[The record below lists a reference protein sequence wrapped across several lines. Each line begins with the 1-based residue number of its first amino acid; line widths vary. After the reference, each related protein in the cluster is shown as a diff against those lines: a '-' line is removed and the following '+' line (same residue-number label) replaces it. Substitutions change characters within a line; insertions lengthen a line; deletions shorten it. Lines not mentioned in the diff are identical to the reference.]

1 MERTETGE
9 KLQWGRVMIYAGA
22 ILAFFI
28 GAGFATGQEILMYF
42 VAWGKELY
50 ICTGIVFIV
59 LLWSSVTFA
68 AVGSHQKFS
77 KNSDVYHY
85 YCGKVIGTAYDY
97 FSIIFCFACYVYMVA
112 GAGSSLQQQFGLP
125 SAAGAGIMG
134 IAVILTVC
142 LGLDRITEVL
152 GRLGT
157 VILAMVLLSSLWNL
171 FLNLPNVMPNLHL
184 IAENGGN
191 QFGIQKSIAPNAVMN
206 GMNYMGTVIIWFITF
221 VSMMSANSPHKKEL
235 RHGMVLGSFMI
246 LISVLVCCLAMISV
260 IEQVGSSDAPN
271 LIMASS
277 IWKPLGAVFSVIV
290 ILGIYTSAVPLLWT
304 PVSRFSEDGSKKAQI
319 LAVALGAAGVVIAL
333 FIPYKTLV
341 NYIIN
346 LGGMLTYVL
355 YMFILIKSIELFF
368 NHRADVKK
376 RKKRKYVTA
385 YEK

>member
-1 MERTETGE
+1 MEQTETGG

-42 VAWGKELY
+42 VAWGNELY
-50 ICTGIVFIV
+50 VCAGIVFVI

-68 AVGSHQKFS
+68 VIGARQKFS

-85 YCGKVIGTAYDY
+85 YCGKIVGTAYDY
-97 FSIIFCFACYVYMVA
+97 FSVVFCFACYVYMVA
-112 GAGSSLQQQFGLP
+112 GAGSSLHQQFGLP
-125 SAAGAGIMG
+125 SAVGAAVMG
-134 IAVILTVC
+134 ISVILTVS
-142 LGLDRITEVL
+142 LGLDKITEVL

-157 VILAMVLLSSLWNL
+157 VILVMVLASSLWNL
-171 FLNLPNVMPNLHL
+171 FLNVSNVIPNLQL

-221 VSMMSANSPHKKEL
+221 VSMMATNSPHKREL
-235 RHGMVLGSFMI
+235 KHGMVFGSVMI
-246 LISVLVCCLAMISV
+246 LVSVLVCCLAMISV
-260 IEQVGSSDAPN
+260 IDQIGSSDAPN
-271 LIMASS
+271 LIMASN
-277 IWKPLGAVFSVIV
+277 IWKPLGTVFAVIV

-304 PVSRFSEDGSKKAQI
+304 PVSRFTADGSPKAKM
-319 LAVALGAAGVVIAL
+319 LAVILGIAGVVIAL

-355 YMFILIKSIELFF
+355 YIFILIKSMNLFF
-368 NHRADVKK
+368 SHRADVKK
-376 RKKRKYVTA
+376 RRKKKYVTA